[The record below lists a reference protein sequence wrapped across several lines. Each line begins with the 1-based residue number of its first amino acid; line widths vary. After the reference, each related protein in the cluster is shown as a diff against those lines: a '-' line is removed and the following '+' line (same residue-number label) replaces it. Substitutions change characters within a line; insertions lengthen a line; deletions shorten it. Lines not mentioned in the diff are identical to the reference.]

1 MYLKKLHISNFRC
14 FRDYTIEFA
23 PGVTVLFG
31 KNGSGKST
39 LIHAIHKALSF
50 AFKNDKVDGGELT
63 LSSGFPSLRPNQY
76 RKKEDI
82 VRDEKSGLS
91 LPDICIHAEADFL
104 ETTLDWDMYALTST
118 FALQPSKYKTA
129 YKLLMSRIK
138 ETGTFPVFAYFSD
151 SFPHLSTK
159 ASTLSKTQ
167 LSLRNLGYLGWD
179 DETAYSDLWIT
190 RLTKIWTI
198 WNRAKMNVMQEES
211 ALANCEKLKASGDI
225 NENEYREDVD
235 LHRARLENALKDF
248 NKYNPEISSIRECLV
263 NFSKKLPGID
273 VLDFFVSVYEE
284 DGLCLETKDGQN
296 PPFEKLPAGYKRIFY
311 MALDIAYR
319 SYILNGNTDSEGIVV
334 IDEIDLHLHPALEQ
348 VVLQCFQETFPNIQ
362 FIVSTHS
369 PLVLTDIDTVT
380 GRNKVMRMTP
390 ACDAPEECRNI
401 YGIDY
406 NQMLE
411 ENMGVRK
418 RKPEFQELFDK
429 AWDEVAEKNTEAAK
443 AIVDKLEA
451 KKTPADQIELIQLRA
466 IINRIEIIGK

>member
-50 AFKNDKVDGGELT
+50 AFKNDKVEEDELT
-63 LSSGFPSLRPNQY
+63 LSSGFSSLRPNQY

-91 LPDICIHAEADFL
+91 LPYICIHAEADFL

-151 SFPHLSTK
+151 SFPHISTK
-159 ASTLSKTQ
+159 ASTLTKTQ

-190 RLTKIWTI
+190 RLTKIWTM
-198 WNRAKMNVMQEES
+198 WDRAKMNVRHEEA
-211 ALANCEKLKASGDI
+211 ALANCDNFKASGII
-225 NENEYREDVD
+225 NEKEYCEDVD
-235 LHRARLENALKDF
+235 LHRTRLENAQKDF

-296 PPFEKLPAGYKRIFY
+296 PTFEKLPAGYKRIFY

-319 SYILNGNTDSEGIVV
+319 SYILNGTTDSEGIVV

-348 VVLQCFQETFPNIQ
+348 VILQCFQETFPNIQ
-362 FIVSTHS
+362 FVVSTHS
-369 PLVLTDIDTVT
+369 PLVLTGVETEGKPNVILHMASGDTKPEVT
-380 GRNKVMRMTP
+380 H
-390 ACDAPEECRNI
+390 DI

-406 NQMLE
+406 NTGIE
-411 ENMGVRK
+411 DVMGVESKNVELDYMVNLCAYMKK
-418 RKPEFQELFDK
+418 RNKIAQAENIMKRILDK
-429 AWDEVAEKNTEAAK
+429 FAKSRNEVEKM
-443 AIVDKLEA
+443 VEA
-451 KKTPADQIELIQLRA
+451 KEREL
-466 IINRIEIIGK
+466 

>member
-50 AFKNDKVDGGELT
+50 AFKNDKVEEDELT
-63 LSSGFPSLRPNQY
+63 LSSGFSSLRPNQY

-82 VRDEKSGLS
+82 VRDEKSGFP

-151 SFPHLSTK
+151 SFPHISTK
-159 ASTLSKTQ
+159 ASTLTKTQ

-190 RLTKIWTI
+190 RLTKIWTM
-198 WNRAKMNVMQEES
+198 WDRAKMNVRHEEA
-211 ALANCEKLKASGDI
+211 ALANCDNFKASGII
-225 NENEYREDVD
+225 NEKEYCEDVD
-235 LHRARLENALKDF
+235 LHRTRLANAQKDF

-296 PPFEKLPAGYKRIFY
+296 PTFEKLPAGYKRIFY

-319 SYILNGNTDSEGIVV
+319 SYILNGTTDSEGIVV

-348 VVLQCFQETFPNIQ
+348 VILQCFQETFPNIQ

-380 GRNKVMRMTP
+380 EKNKVMRMTP
-390 ACDAPEECRNI
+390 ACDAPEEWRNI
-401 YGIDY
+401 HGIDY

-411 ENMGVRK
+411 ENMDVSK
-418 RKPEFQELFDK
+418 RKPEIQELFNK
-429 AWDEVAEKNTEAAK
+429 AWDEVAEKNTVAAK
-443 AIVDKLEA
+443 QTVAELES
-451 KKTPADQIELIQLRA
+451 KTPADQIELVQLRA

>member
-50 AFKNDKVDGGELT
+50 ALKNDKVEEGELT

-91 LPDICIHAEADFL
+91 LPYICIHAEADFL

-151 SFPHLSTK
+151 SFPHISTK

-211 ALANCEKLKASGDI
+211 ALAKCEKLKASGDI

-273 VLDFFVSVYEE
+273 VQNVFVSVYEE

-319 SYILNGNTDSEGIVV
+319 SYILNGTTDSEGIVV

-348 VVLQCFQETFPNIQ
+348 VILQCFQETFPNIQ

-390 ACDAPEECRNI
+390 ACDAPEEWRNI
-401 YGIDY
+401 HGIDY

-411 ENMGVRK
+411 ENMDVSK
-418 RKPEFQELFDK
+418 RKPEIQELFDK
-429 AWDEVAEKNTEAAK
+429 AWDEVAEKDTEAAK
-443 AIVDKLEA
+443 ATVAELEA
-451 KKTPADQIELIQLRA
+451 KTPADQIELIQLRA
-466 IINRIEIIGK
+466 IINRIELIGK

>member
-14 FRDYTIEFA
+14 FRNYTIEFA

-50 AFKNDKVDGGELT
+50 AFKNDKVKAGEIT
-63 LSSGFPSLRPNQY
+63 LSSGFSSLRPNQY
-76 RKKEDI
+76 NKKEDI
-82 VRDEKSGLS
+82 VRDEKSGFP

-151 SFPHLSTK
+151 SFPHISTK
-159 ASTLSKTQ
+159 ASTLTKTQ

-179 DETAYSDLWIT
+179 DETAYSDFWIT
-190 RLTKIWTI
+190 RLTKIWTM
-198 WNRAKMNVMQEES
+198 WDRAKMNVRHEEA
-211 ALANCEKLKASGDI
+211 ALANCENLKASGII
-225 NENEYREDVD
+225 NENEYCEDVD
-235 LHRARLENALKDF
+235 LHRTRLDIAQKDF

-273 VLDFFVSVYEE
+273 VLDVFVSVYEE

-319 SYILNGNTDSEGIVV
+319 SYILNGTTNSEGIVV

-348 VVLQCFQETFPNIQ
+348 VILQCFQETFPNIQ
-362 FIVSTHS
+362 FVVSTHS
-369 PLVLTDIDTVT
+369 PLVLTGVETEGKPNVILHMASDDTKPEVT
-380 GRNKVMRMTP
+380 H
-390 ACDAPEECRNI
+390 DI

-406 NQMLE
+406 NTGIE
-411 ENMGVRK
+411 DVMGVESKNVELDYMVNLCAYMKK
-418 RKPEFQELFDK
+418 RNKIAQAENIMRRILNKFAKSQS
-429 AWDEVAEKNTEAAK
+429 EVERM
-443 AIVDKLEA
+443 VEA
-451 KKTPADQIELIQLRA
+451 KEREL
-466 IINRIEIIGK
+466 

>member
-50 AFKNDKVDGGELT
+50 AFYKDTKRKDAMNFGA
-63 LSSGFPSLRPNQY
+63 GFPELKHRNFD
-76 RKKEDI
+76 KKEDVI
-82 VRDEKSGLS
+82 RDVETGYTV
-91 LPDICIHAEADFL
+91 PFFNIHAEANI
-104 ETTLDWDMYALTST
+104 LDVDLVWDMYASTST
-118 FALQPSKYKTA
+118 YNVQPSKFFAARYSLEDRVK
-129 YKLLMSRIK
+129 SSNS
-138 ETGTFPVFAYFSD
+138 FPVFAYFSD
-151 SFPHLSTK
+151 GFPHLSNKANKLTK
-159 ASTLSKTQ
+159 SQ

-273 VLDFFVSVYEE
+273 VQNVFVSVYEE

-319 SYILNGNTDSEGIVV
+319 SFILNGTTNSEGIVV

-411 ENMGVRK
+411 EIMGVRK
-418 RKPEFQELFDK
+418 RKPEIQELFDK

-451 KKTPADQIELIQLRA
+451 KTPADQIELIQLRA

>member
-50 AFKNDKVDGGELT
+50 AFKNDKVEEGELT

-91 LPDICIHAEADFL
+91 LPYICIHAEADFL

-151 SFPHLSTK
+151 SFPHISTK

-211 ALANCEKLKASGDI
+211 ALANSEKLKASGGI

-273 VLDFFVSVYEE
+273 VQNVFVSVYEE

-319 SYILNGNTDSEGIVV
+319 SYILNGTTDSEGIVV

-348 VVLQCFQETFPNIQ
+348 EILQCFQETFPNIQ

-390 ACDAPEECRNI
+390 ACDAPEEWRNI
-401 YGIDY
+401 HGIDY

-411 ENMGVRK
+411 ENMDVSK
-418 RKPEFQELFDK
+418 RKPEIQELFDK
-429 AWDEVAEKNTEAAK
+429 AWDEVAEKDTEAAK
-443 AIVDKLEA
+443 ATVAELEA
-451 KKTPADQIELIQLRA
+451 KTPADQIELIQLRA
-466 IINRIEIIGK
+466 IINRIELIGK

>member
-50 AFKNDKVDGGELT
+50 AFKNDKVEEGELT

-91 LPDICIHAEADFL
+91 LPYICIHAEADFL

-151 SFPHLSTK
+151 SFPHISTK

-211 ALANCEKLKASGDI
+211 ALAKCEKLKASGGI

-273 VLDFFVSVYEE
+273 VQNVFVSVYEE

-319 SYILNGNTDSEGIVV
+319 SYILNGTTDSEGIVV

-348 VVLQCFQETFPNIQ
+348 VILQCFQETFPNIQ

-390 ACDAPEECRNI
+390 ACDAPEEWRNI
-401 YGIDY
+401 HGIDY

-411 ENMGVRK
+411 ENMDVSK
-418 RKPEFQELFDK
+418 RKPEIQELFDK
-429 AWDEVAEKNTEAAK
+429 AWDEVAEKDTEAAK
-443 AIVDKLEA
+443 ATVAELEA
-451 KKTPADQIELIQLRA
+451 KTPADQIELIQLRA
-466 IINRIEIIGK
+466 IINRIELIGK

>member
-50 AFKNDKVDGGELT
+50 AFKNDKVEEGELT

-91 LPDICIHAEADFL
+91 LPYICIHAEADFL

-151 SFPHLSTK
+151 SFPHISTK

-211 ALANCEKLKASGDI
+211 ALANSEKLKASGGI

-273 VLDFFVSVYEE
+273 VQNVFVSVYEE

-319 SYILNGNTDSEGIVV
+319 SYILNGTTDSEGIVV

-348 VVLQCFQETFPNIQ
+348 VILQCFQETFPNIQ

-390 ACDAPEECRNI
+390 ACDAPEEWRNI
-401 YGIDY
+401 HGIDY

-411 ENMGVRK
+411 ENMDVSK
-418 RKPEFQELFDK
+418 RKPEIQELFDK
-429 AWDEVAEKNTEAAK
+429 AWDEVAEKDIQAAK
-443 AIVDKLEA
+443 ATVAELEA
-451 KKTPADQIELIQLRA
+451 KTPADQIELVQLRA

>member
-50 AFKNDKVDGGELT
+50 AFKNDKVEEDELT
-63 LSSGFPSLRPNQY
+63 LSSGFSSLRPNQY

-82 VRDEKSGLS
+82 VRDEKSGFP

-151 SFPHLSTK
+151 SFPHISTK
-159 ASTLSKTQ
+159 ASTLTKTQ

-190 RLTKIWTI
+190 RLTKIWTM
-198 WNRAKMNVMQEES
+198 WDRAKMNVRHEEA
-211 ALANCEKLKASGDI
+211 ALANCDNFKASGII
-225 NENEYREDVD
+225 NEKEYCEDVD
-235 LHRARLENALKDF
+235 LHRTRLENAQKDF

-296 PPFEKLPAGYKRIFY
+296 PTFEKLPAGYKRIFY

-319 SYILNGNTDSEGIVV
+319 SYILNGTTDSEGIVV

-348 VVLQCFQETFPNIQ
+348 VILQCFQETFPNIQ
-362 FIVSTHS
+362 FVVSTHS
-369 PLVLTDIDTVT
+369 PLVLTGVETEGKPNVILHMASGDTKPEVT
-380 GRNKVMRMTP
+380 H
-390 ACDAPEECRNI
+390 DI

-406 NQMLE
+406 NTGIE
-411 ENMGVRK
+411 DVMGVESKNVELDYMVNLCAYMKK
-418 RKPEFQELFDK
+418 RNKIAQAENIMKRILDK
-429 AWDEVAEKNTEAAK
+429 FAKSRNEVEKM
-443 AIVDKLEA
+443 VEA
-451 KKTPADQIELIQLRA
+451 KGREL
-466 IINRIEIIGK
+466 

>member
-50 AFKNDKVDGGELT
+50 AFKNDKVEKGEIT
-63 LSSGFPSLRPNQY
+63 LSSGFSSLKPNQY
-76 RKKEDI
+76 KKKEDI
-82 VRDEKSGLS
+82 VRDEKSGFP
-91 LPDICIHAEADFL
+91 LPDINIHAEADFL
-104 ETTLDWDMYALTST
+104 NANLKWNMYALTST

-129 YKLLMSRIK
+129 YQQLMSRIK

-151 SFPHLSTK
+151 SFPHVSTK
-159 ASTLSKTQ
+159 ASTLTKTQ

-190 RLTKIWTI
+190 RLTKIWTM
-198 WNRAKMNVMQEES
+198 WDRAKMNVRHEEA
-211 ALANCEKLKASGDI
+211 ALANCENLKASEII
-225 NENEYREDVD
+225 NENEYCEDVD
-235 LHRARLENALKDF
+235 LHRTRLLIAQKDF
-248 NKYNPEISSIRECLV
+248 DKYNPEISSIQECLV

-273 VLDFFVSVYEE
+273 ILDFFVSVYEE

-319 SYILNGNTDSEGIVV
+319 SYILNGTTDSEGIVV

-348 VVLQCFQETFPNIQ
+348 VILQCFQETFPNIQ

-369 PLVLTDIDTVT
+369 PLVLTGLETEGKPNVILHMASGDTKPEVT
-380 GRNKVMRMTP
+380 H
-390 ACDAPEECRNI
+390 DI

-406 NQMLE
+406 NTGIE
-411 ENMGVRK
+411 DVMGVGAKNVELDYMVNLCAYMQK
-418 RKPEFQELFDK
+418 RGKEAQAENIMKRILNKFAK
-429 AWDEVAEKNTEAAK
+429 NRNEVEKM
-443 AIVDKLEA
+443 VEA
-451 KKTPADQIELIQLRA
+451 KEKEL
-466 IINRIEIIGK
+466 

>member
-50 AFKNDKVDGGELT
+50 AFKNDKVEEDELT
-63 LSSGFPSLRPNQY
+63 LSSGFSSLRPNQY

-82 VRDEKSGLS
+82 VRDEKSGFP

-151 SFPHLSTK
+151 SFPHISTK

-211 ALANCEKLKASGDI
+211 ALAKCEKLKASGDI

-273 VLDFFVSVYEE
+273 VQNVFVSVYEE

-319 SYILNGNTDSEGIVV
+319 SYILNGTTDSEGIVV

-390 ACDAPEECRNI
+390 ACDAPEEWRNI
-401 YGIDY
+401 HGIDY

-411 ENMGVRK
+411 ENMDVSK
-418 RKPEFQELFDK
+418 RKPEIQELFDK
-429 AWDEVAEKNTEAAK
+429 AWDEVAEKDTEAAK
-443 AIVDKLEA
+443 ATVAELEA
-451 KKTPADQIELIQLRA
+451 KTPADQIELIQLRA
-466 IINRIEIIGK
+466 IINRIELIGK

>member
-50 AFKNDKVDGGELT
+50 AFKNDKVEEGELT

-91 LPDICIHAEADFL
+91 LPYICIHAEADFL

-129 YKLLMSRIK
+129 YKLLMLRIK

-151 SFPHLSTK
+151 SFPHISTK

-211 ALANCEKLKASGDI
+211 ALAKCEKLKASGDI

-273 VLDFFVSVYEE
+273 VQNVFVSVYEE

-296 PPFEKLPAGYKRIFY
+296 PTFEKLPAGYKRIFY

-319 SYILNGNTDSEGIVV
+319 SYILNGTTDSEGIVV

-348 VVLQCFQETFPNIQ
+348 VILQCFQETFPNIQ

-390 ACDAPEECRNI
+390 ACDAPEEWRNI
-401 YGIDY
+401 HGIDY

-411 ENMGVRK
+411 ENMDVSK
-418 RKPEFQELFDK
+418 RKPEIQELFDK
-429 AWDEVAEKNTEAAK
+429 AWDEVAEKDTEAAK
-443 AIVDKLEA
+443 ATVAELEA
-451 KKTPADQIELIQLRA
+451 KTPADQIELIQLRA
-466 IINRIEIIGK
+466 IINRIELIGK

>member
-14 FRDYTIEFA
+14 FRDFTIEFA

-50 AFKNDKVDGGELT
+50 AFKNDKVEEGELT

-91 LPDICIHAEADFL
+91 LPYICIHAEADFL
-104 ETTLDWDMYALTST
+104 ETTLYWDMYALTST

-151 SFPHLSTK
+151 SFPHISTK

-211 ALANCEKLKASGDI
+211 ALAKCEKLKASGDI

-273 VLDFFVSVYEE
+273 VQNVFVSVYEE

-319 SYILNGNTDSEGIVV
+319 SYILNGTTDSEGIVV

-348 VVLQCFQETFPNIQ
+348 VILQCFQETFPNIQ

-390 ACDAPEECRNI
+390 ACDAPEEWRNI
-401 YGIDY
+401 HGIDY

-411 ENMGVRK
+411 ENMDVSK
-418 RKPEFQELFDK
+418 RKPEIQELFDK
-429 AWDEVAEKNTEAAK
+429 AWDEVAEKDTEAAK
-443 AIVDKLEA
+443 ATVAELEA
-451 KKTPADQIELIQLRA
+451 KTPADQIELIQLRA
-466 IINRIEIIGK
+466 IINRIELIGK

>member
-14 FRDYTIEFA
+14 FRDYTIELA

-50 AFKNDKVDGGELT
+50 AFKNDKVEEGEIT
-63 LSSGFPSLRPNQY
+63 LASGFPSLRPNQY
-76 RKKEDI
+76 RKKEDL
-82 VRDEKSGLS
+82 VRDEKSGFP
-91 LPDICIHAEADFL
+91 LPDINIHAEADFL
-104 ETTLDWDMYALTST
+104 NANLQWDMYALTST
-118 FALQPSKYKTA
+118 FALQPSKYKIA
-129 YKLLMSRIK
+129 YQQLMSRIK
-138 ETGTFPVFAYFSD
+138 ETGTFPIFAYFSD
-151 SFPHLSTK
+151 SFPHISTK
-159 ASTLSKTQ
+159 ASTLSKVQ

-190 RLTKIWTI
+190 RLTKMWAI
-198 WNRAKMNVMQEES
+198 WNRAKMNMMHEES
-211 ALANCEKLKASGDI
+211 ALANCEKFKASGII
-225 NENEYREDVD
+225 NENEYSEDVD
-235 LHRARLENALKDF
+235 LHRTRLENALKDF

-296 PPFEKLPAGYKRIFY
+296 PTFEKLPAGYKRIFY

-319 SYILNGNTDSEGIVV
+319 SYILNGTTDSEGIVV

-369 PLVLTDIDTVT
+369 PLVLTGVETEGKPNVILHMASGDTKPEVT
-380 GRNKVMRMTP
+380 H
-390 ACDAPEECRNI
+390 DI

-406 NQMLE
+406 NTGIE
-411 ENMGVRK
+411 DVMGVGSKNVELDYMVNLCAYMQK
-418 RKPEFQELFDK
+418 RGKEAQAENIMKRILDK
-429 AWDEVAEKNTEAAK
+429 FAKNRNEVEKM
-443 AIVDKLEA
+443 VEA
-451 KKTPADQIELIQLRA
+451 KEKEL
-466 IINRIEIIGK
+466 

>member
-50 AFKNDKVDGGELT
+50 AFKNDKVEEGEIT

-76 RKKEDI
+76 NKKEDI
-82 VRDEKSGLS
+82 VRDEKSGFP

-151 SFPHLSTK
+151 SFPHISTK
-159 ASTLSKTQ
+159 ASTLTKTQ

-190 RLTKIWTI
+190 RLTKIWTM
-198 WNRAKMNVMQEES
+198 WDRAKMNVRHEEA
-211 ALANCEKLKASGDI
+211 ALANCEKFKASGVI

-235 LHRARLENALKDF
+235 LHRTRLENAQKDF

-273 VLDFFVSVYEE
+273 VLDVFVSVYEE

-319 SYILNGNTDSEGIVV
+319 SFILNGTTNSEGIVV

-348 VVLQCFQETFPNIQ
+348 VILQCFQETFPNIQ

-369 PLVLTDIDTVT
+369 PLVLTGVETEGKPNVILHMASGDTKPEVT
-380 GRNKVMRMTP
+380 H
-390 ACDAPEECRNI
+390 DI

-406 NQMLE
+406 NTGIE
-411 ENMGVRK
+411 DVMGVESKNVELDYMVNLCAYMQK
-418 RKPEFQELFDK
+418 RGKQAQAENIMKRILDK
-429 AWDEVAEKNTEAAK
+429 FAKNRNEVEKM
-443 AIVDKLEA
+443 VEA
-451 KKTPADQIELIQLRA
+451 KEREL
-466 IINRIEIIGK
+466 

>member
-1 MYLKKLHISNFRC
+1 MYLKKLHIRNFRC
-14 FRDYTIEFA
+14 FRAYTIEFA

-50 AFKNDKVDGGELT
+50 AFKNDKVEEDELT
-63 LSSGFPSLRPNQY
+63 LSSGFSSLRPNQY

-82 VRDEKSGLS
+82 VRDEKSGFP

-151 SFPHLSTK
+151 SFPHISTK
-159 ASTLSKTQ
+159 ASTLTKTQ

-190 RLTKIWTI
+190 RLTKIWTM
-198 WNRAKMNVMQEES
+198 WDRAKMNVRHEEA
-211 ALANCEKLKASGDI
+211 ALANCDNFKASGII
-225 NENEYREDVD
+225 NEKEYCEDVD
-235 LHRARLENALKDF
+235 LHRTRLENAQKDF

-319 SYILNGNTDSEGIVV
+319 SYILNGTTDSEGIVV

-348 VVLQCFQETFPNIQ
+348 VILQCFQETFPNIQ
-362 FIVSTHS
+362 FVVSTHS
-369 PLVLTDIDTVT
+369 PLVLTGVETEGKPNVILHMASGDTKPEVT
-380 GRNKVMRMTP
+380 H
-390 ACDAPEECRNI
+390 DI

-406 NQMLE
+406 NTGIE
-411 ENMGVRK
+411 DVMGVESKNVELDYMVNLCAYMKK
-418 RKPEFQELFDK
+418 RNKIAQAENIMKRILDK
-429 AWDEVAEKNTEAAK
+429 FAKSRNEVEKM
-443 AIVDKLEA
+443 VEA
-451 KKTPADQIELIQLRA
+451 KEREL
-466 IINRIEIIGK
+466 

>member
-50 AFKNDKVDGGELT
+50 AFKNDKVEEGELT

-91 LPDICIHAEADFL
+91 LPYICIHAEADFL

-151 SFPHLSTK
+151 SFPHISTK

-211 ALANCEKLKASGDI
+211 ALAKCEKLKASGDI
-225 NENEYREDVD
+225 NDNEYREDVD

-273 VLDFFVSVYEE
+273 VQNVFVSVYEE

-319 SYILNGNTDSEGIVV
+319 SYILNGTTDSEGIVV

-348 VVLQCFQETFPNIQ
+348 VILQCFQETFPSIQ

-390 ACDAPEECRNI
+390 ACDAPEEWRNI
-401 YGIDY
+401 HGIDY

-411 ENMGVRK
+411 ENMDVSK
-418 RKPEFQELFDK
+418 RKPEIQELFDK
-429 AWDEVAEKNTEAAK
+429 AWDEVAEKDTEAAK
-443 AIVDKLEA
+443 ATVAELEA
-451 KKTPADQIELIQLRA
+451 KTPADQIELIQLRA
-466 IINRIEIIGK
+466 IINRIELIGK

>member
-50 AFKNDKVDGGELT
+50 AFKNDKLEEGELT
-63 LSSGFPSLRPNQY
+63 LSSGFPTLRPNQY

-91 LPDICIHAEADFL
+91 LPYICIHAEADFL

-151 SFPHLSTK
+151 SFPHISTK

-211 ALANCEKLKASGDI
+211 ALAKCEKLKASGDI

-273 VLDFFVSVYEE
+273 VQNVFVSVYEE

-319 SYILNGNTDSEGIVV
+319 SYILNGTTDSEGIVV

-348 VVLQCFQETFPNIQ
+348 VILQCFQETFPNIQ

-390 ACDAPEECRNI
+390 ACDAPEEWRNI
-401 YGIDY
+401 HGIDY

-411 ENMGVRK
+411 ENMDVSK
-418 RKPEFQELFDK
+418 RKPEIQELFDK
-429 AWDEVAEKNTEAAK
+429 AWDEVAEKDTEAAK
-443 AIVDKLEA
+443 ATVAELEA
-451 KKTPADQIELIQLRA
+451 KTPADQIELIQLRA
-466 IINRIEIIGK
+466 IINRIELIGK

>member
-1 MYLKKLHISNFRC
+1 M
-14 FRDYTIEFA
+14 
-23 PGVTVLFG
+23 
-31 KNGSGKST
+31 
-39 LIHAIHKALSF
+39 
-50 AFKNDKVDGGELT
+50 
-63 LSSGFPSLRPNQY
+63 
-76 RKKEDI
+76 
-82 VRDEKSGLS
+82 
-91 LPDICIHAEADFL
+91 
-104 ETTLDWDMYALTST
+104 WD
-118 FALQPSKYKTA
+118 
-129 YKLLMSRIK
+129 
-138 ETGTFPVFAYFSD
+138 
-151 SFPHLSTK
+151 
-159 ASTLSKTQ
+159 
-167 LSLRNLGYLGWD
+167 
-179 DETAYSDLWIT
+179 
-190 RLTKIWTI
+190 
-198 WNRAKMNVMQEES
+198 RAKMNVRHEEA
-211 ALANCEKLKASGDI
+211 ALANCENLKASGII
-225 NENEYREDVD
+225 NENEYCEDVN
-235 LHRARLENALKDF
+235 LHRTRLEIAQKDF
-248 NKYNPEISSIRECLV
+248 DKYNPEISSIRECLV

-296 PPFEKLPAGYKRIFY
+296 PQFEKLPAGYKRIFY

-319 SYILNGNTDSEGIVV
+319 SYILNGNTDYEGIVV

-411 ENMGVRK
+411 EIMGVRK
-418 RKPEFQELFDK
+418 RKPEIQELFDK

-451 KKTPADQIELIQLRA
+451 KTPADQIELIQLRA

>member
-50 AFKNDKVDGGELT
+50 AFKNDKVEEDELT
-63 LSSGFPSLRPNQY
+63 LSSGFSSLRPNQY

-82 VRDEKSGLS
+82 VRDEKSGFP

-129 YKLLMSRIK
+129 YQLLMSRIK

-151 SFPHLSTK
+151 SFPHISTK
-159 ASTLSKTQ
+159 ASTLTKTQ

-190 RLTKIWTI
+190 RLTKIWTM
-198 WNRAKMNVMQEES
+198 WDRAKMNVRHEEA
-211 ALANCEKLKASGDI
+211 ALANCDNFKASGII
-225 NENEYREDVD
+225 NEKEYCEDVD
-235 LHRARLENALKDF
+235 LHRTRLENAQKDF

-296 PPFEKLPAGYKRIFY
+296 PTFEKLPAGYKRIFY

-319 SYILNGNTDSEGIVV
+319 SYILNGTTDSEGIVV

-348 VVLQCFQETFPNIQ
+348 VILQCFQETFPNIQ
-362 FIVSTHS
+362 FVVSTHS

-380 GRNKVMRMTP
+380 EKNKVMRMTP
-390 ACDAPEECRNI
+390 ACDAPEEWRNI
-401 YGIDY
+401 HGIDY

-411 ENMGVRK
+411 ENMDVSK
-418 RKPEFQELFDK
+418 RKPEIQELFNK
-429 AWDEVAEKNTEAAK
+429 AWDEVAEKNTVAAK
-443 AIVDKLEA
+443 QTVAELES
-451 KKTPADQIELIQLRA
+451 KTPADQIELVQLRA

>member
-50 AFKNDKVDGGELT
+50 AFKNDKVEEGEIT
-63 LSSGFPSLRPNQY
+63 LASGFSSLKPNQY
-76 RKKEDI
+76 KKKEDI
-82 VRDEKSGLS
+82 VRDEKSGFP
-91 LPDICIHAEADFL
+91 LPDINIHAEADFQNANL
-104 ETTLDWDMYALTST
+104 KWDMYALTST
-118 FALQPSKYKTA
+118 FALQSSKYKTA
-129 YKLLMSRIK
+129 YQQLMSKIK

-151 SFPHLSTK
+151 SFPHISTK
-159 ASTLSKTQ
+159 ASTLSKVQ

-190 RLTKIWTI
+190 RLTKIWTM
-198 WNRAKMNVMQEES
+198 WDRAKMNVRHEEA
-211 ALANCEKLKASGDI
+211 ALANCDNFKASGII
-225 NENEYREDVD
+225 NENEYCEDVD
-235 LHRARLENALKDF
+235 LHRTRQEIAKKDF
-248 NKYNPEISSIRECLV
+248 DKYNPEISSIRECLV

-273 VLDFFVSVYEE
+273 VLDVFVSVYEE

-319 SYILNGNTDSEGIVV
+319 SYILNGTTDSEGIVV

-348 VVLQCFQETFPNIQ
+348 VILQCFQETFPNIQ
-362 FIVSTHS
+362 FVVSTHS
-369 PLVLTDIDTVT
+369 PLVLTGVETEGKPNVILHMVSDDTKPEVT
-380 GRNKVMRMTP
+380 H
-390 ACDAPEECRNI
+390 DI

-406 NQMLE
+406 NTGIE
-411 ENMGVRK
+411 DVMGVESKNVELDYMVNLCAYMKK
-418 RKPEFQELFDK
+418 RNKIAQAENIMKRILDK
-429 AWDEVAEKNTEAAK
+429 FAKNRNEVEKM
-443 AIVDKLEA
+443 VEA
-451 KKTPADQIELIQLRA
+451 KEKEL
-466 IINRIEIIGK
+466 

>member
-50 AFKNDKVDGGELT
+50 AFKNDKVEEGELT

-82 VRDEKSGLS
+82 VRDEKSGFS
-91 LPDICIHAEADFL
+91 FPDICIHAEADFL

-159 ASTLSKTQ
+159 ASTLSKVQ

-273 VLDFFVSVYEE
+273 VQNVFVSVYEE

-319 SYILNGNTDSEGIVV
+319 SYILNGTTDSEGIVV

-348 VVLQCFQETFPNIQ
+348 VILQCFQETFKRIQ
-362 FIVSTHS
+362 FVVSTHS

-380 GRNKVMRMTP
+380 DRNKVMRMTP
-390 ACDAPEECRNI
+390 ACDAPEEWRNI
-401 YGIDY
+401 HGIDY

-411 ENMGVRK
+411 ENMDVSK
-418 RKPEFQELFDK
+418 RKPEIQELFDK
-429 AWDEVAEKNTEAAK
+429 AWDEVAEKDIQAAK
-443 AIVDKLEA
+443 ATVAELEA
-451 KKTPADQIELIQLRA
+451 KTPADQIELVQLRA

>member
-50 AFKNDKVDGGELT
+50 AFYKDTKRKDAMNFGA
-63 LSSGFPSLRPNQY
+63 GFPSLKPNPY
-76 RKKEDI
+76 KKKEDI
-82 VRDEKSGLS
+82 VRDEKSGLP
-91 LPDICIHAEADFL
+91 LPYINIHAEADFL
-104 ETTLDWDMYALTST
+104 ETNLDWDMYALTST

-151 SFPHLSTK
+151 SFPHISTK

-211 ALANCEKLKASGDI
+211 ALDNCEKFKASGII

-235 LHRARLENALKDF
+235 IHRTRLENALKDF
-248 NKYNPEISSIRECLV
+248 NKYNPEISSIRECIV
-263 NFSKKLPGID
+263 KFSKKLSGID
-273 VLDFFVSVYEE
+273 VLDLFVSVYEE
-284 DGLCLETKDGQN
+284 DGLCLETKDGKN
-296 PPFEKLPAGYKRIFY
+296 PAFEKLPAGYKRIFY

-319 SYILNGNTDSEGIVV
+319 SFILNGTTNSEGIVV

-348 VVLQCFQETFPNIQ
+348 VVLQCFQDTFPNIQ

-369 PLVLTDIDTVT
+369 PLVLTDIDTI
-380 GRNKVMRMTP
+380 GDNNKVMRMTP
-390 ACDAPEECRNI
+390 ACDAPEVWRNI
-401 YGIDY
+401 HGIDY

-411 ENMGVRK
+411 DNMDVRK
-418 RKPEFQELFDK
+418 RKPEIQKLFDK

-443 AIVDKLEA
+443 STVVELEA
-451 KKTPADQIELIQLRA
+451 KTPADQIELIQLRA
-466 IINRIEIIGK
+466 IINRIELIGK

>member
-50 AFKNDKVDGGELT
+50 AFKNDKVEEGEIT
-63 LSSGFPSLRPNQY
+63 LASGFPSLRPNQY
-76 RKKEDI
+76 RKKEDL
-82 VRDEKSGLS
+82 VRDEKSGFP
-91 LPDICIHAEADFL
+91 LPDINIHAEADFL
-104 ETTLDWDMYALTST
+104 NANLQWDMYALTST
-118 FALQPSKYKTA
+118 FALQPSKYKIA
-129 YKLLMSRIK
+129 YQQLMSRIK
-138 ETGTFPVFAYFSD
+138 ETGIFPIFAYFSD
-151 SFPHLSTK
+151 SFPHISTK
-159 ASTLSKTQ
+159 ASTLSKVQ

-190 RLTKIWTI
+190 RLTKMWAI
-198 WNRAKMNVMQEES
+198 WNRAKMNMMHEES
-211 ALANCEKLKASGDI
+211 ALANCEKFKASGII
-225 NENEYREDVD
+225 NENEYSEDVD
-235 LHRARLENALKDF
+235 LHRTRLENALKDF

-296 PPFEKLPAGYKRIFY
+296 PTFEKLPAGYKRIFY

-319 SYILNGNTDSEGIVV
+319 SYILNGTTDSEGIVV

-369 PLVLTDIDTVT
+369 PLVLTGVETEGKPNVILHMASGDTKPEVT
-380 GRNKVMRMTP
+380 H
-390 ACDAPEECRNI
+390 DI

-406 NQMLE
+406 NTGIE
-411 ENMGVRK
+411 DVMGVGSKNVELDYMVNLCAYMQK
-418 RKPEFQELFDK
+418 RGKEAQAENIMKRILDK
-429 AWDEVAEKNTEAAK
+429 FAKNRNEVEKM
-443 AIVDKLEA
+443 VEA
-451 KKTPADQIELIQLRA
+451 KEKEL
-466 IINRIEIIGK
+466 

>member
-14 FRDYTIEFA
+14 FRDYTIEFE

-50 AFKNDKVDGGELT
+50 AFKNDKVEEGELT

-91 LPDICIHAEADFL
+91 LPYICIHAEADFL

-151 SFPHLSTK
+151 SFPHISTK

-211 ALANCEKLKASGDI
+211 ALAKCEKLKASGDI

-235 LHRARLENALKDF
+235 LLRARLENALKDF

-273 VLDFFVSVYEE
+273 VQNVFVSVYEE

-319 SYILNGNTDSEGIVV
+319 SYILNGTTDSEGIVV

-348 VVLQCFQETFPNIQ
+348 VILQCFQETFPNIQ

-390 ACDAPEECRNI
+390 ACDAPEEWRNI
-401 YGIDY
+401 HGIDY

-411 ENMGVRK
+411 ENMDVSK
-418 RKPEFQELFDK
+418 RKPEIQELFDK
-429 AWDEVAEKNTEAAK
+429 AWDEVAEKDTEAAK
-443 AIVDKLEA
+443 ATVAELEA
-451 KKTPADQIELIQLRA
+451 KTPADQIELIQLRA
-466 IINRIEIIGK
+466 IINRIELIGK

>member
-50 AFKNDKVDGGELT
+50 AFKNDKMGEGEIT
-63 LSSGFPSLRPNQY
+63 LSSGFSSLKPNQY
-76 RKKEDI
+76 KKKEDI
-82 VRDEKSGLS
+82 VRDEKSGFP
-91 LPDICIHAEADFL
+91 LPDINIHAEADFQNANL
-104 ETTLDWDMYALTST
+104 KWDMYALTST
-118 FALQPSKYKTA
+118 FALQSSKYKTA
-129 YKLLMSRIK
+129 YQQLMSKIK

-151 SFPHLSTK
+151 SFPHISTK
-159 ASTLSKTQ
+159 ASTLSKVQ

-179 DETAYSDLWIT
+179 DEIAYSDLWIT
-190 RLTKIWTI
+190 RLTKIWTM
-198 WNRAKMNVMQEES
+198 WDRSKMNVRHEEA
-211 ALANCEKLKASGDI
+211 ALANCENLKASGII
-225 NENEYREDVD
+225 NENEYCEDVD
-235 LHRARLENALKDF
+235 LHRTRLKIAQKDF
-248 NKYNPEISSIRECLV
+248 DKYNPEISSIRECLV

-296 PPFEKLPAGYKRIFY
+296 PQFEKLPAGYKRIFY

-319 SYILNGNTDSEGIVV
+319 SYILNGTTDSEGIVV

-369 PLVLTDIDTVT
+369 PLVLTGVETEGKPNVILHMVSDDTKPEVT
-380 GRNKVMRMTP
+380 H
-390 ACDAPEECRNI
+390 DI

-406 NQMLE
+406 NTGIE
-411 ENMGVRK
+411 DVMGVESKNVELDYMVNLCAYMKK
-418 RKPEFQELFDK
+418 RNKIAQAENIMKRILDK
-429 AWDEVAEKNTEAAK
+429 FAKNRNEVEKM
-443 AIVDKLEA
+443 VEA
-451 KKTPADQIELIQLRA
+451 KEREL
-466 IINRIEIIGK
+466 

>member
-1 MYLKKLHISNFRC
+1 MMYLKKLHISNFRC

-50 AFKNDKVDGGELT
+50 AFKNDKVEEGELT

-151 SFPHLSTK
+151 SFPHISTK
-159 ASTLSKTQ
+159 ASTLTKTQ

-190 RLTKIWTI
+190 RLTKIWTM
-198 WNRAKMNVMQEES
+198 WDRAKMNVRHEEA
-211 ALANCEKLKASGDI
+211 ALANCDNFKASGII
-225 NENEYREDVD
+225 NENEYCEDVD
-235 LHRARLENALKDF
+235 LHRTRQEIAKKDF
-248 NKYNPEISSIRECLV
+248 DKYNPEISSIRECLV

-273 VLDFFVSVYEE
+273 VLDVFVSVYEE

-319 SYILNGNTDSEGIVV
+319 SYILNGTTDSEGIVV

-348 VVLQCFQETFPNIQ
+348 VILQCFQETFPNIQ
-362 FIVSTHS
+362 FVVSTHS
-369 PLVLTDIDTVT
+369 PLVLTGVETEGKPNVILHMASDDTKPEVT
-380 GRNKVMRMTP
+380 H
-390 ACDAPEECRNI
+390 DI

-406 NQMLE
+406 NTGIE
-411 ENMGVRK
+411 DVMGVESKNVELDYMVNLCAYMKK
-418 RKPEFQELFDK
+418 RNKIAQAENIIRRILNKFAKSQS
-429 AWDEVAEKNTEAAK
+429 EVERM
-443 AIVDKLEA
+443 VEA
-451 KKTPADQIELIQLRA
+451 KEREL
-466 IINRIEIIGK
+466 

>member
-50 AFKNDKVDGGELT
+50 AFKNDKVEEGELT

-91 LPDICIHAEADFL
+91 LPYICIHAEADFL

-151 SFPHLSTK
+151 SFPHISTK

-211 ALANCEKLKASGDI
+211 ALAKCEKLKASGDI

-273 VLDFFVSVYEE
+273 VQNVFVSVYEE

-296 PPFEKLPAGYKRIFY
+296 PPFEKLPAGYKRICY

-319 SYILNGNTDSEGIVV
+319 SYILNGTTDSEGIVV

-348 VVLQCFQETFPNIQ
+348 VILQCFQETFPNIQ

-390 ACDAPEECRNI
+390 ACDAPEEWRNI
-401 YGIDY
+401 HGIDY

-411 ENMGVRK
+411 ENMDVSK
-418 RKPEFQELFDK
+418 RKPEIQELFDK
-429 AWDEVAEKNTEAAK
+429 AWDEVAEKDTEAAK
-443 AIVDKLEA
+443 ATVAELEA
-451 KKTPADQIELIQLRA
+451 KTPADQIELIQLRA
-466 IINRIEIIGK
+466 IINRIELIGK

>member
-50 AFKNDKVDGGELT
+50 AFKNDKVEEGELT

-82 VRDEKSGLS
+82 VRDEKSGFP

-151 SFPHLSTK
+151 SFPHISTK
-159 ASTLSKTQ
+159 ASTLTKTQ

-190 RLTKIWTI
+190 RLTKIWTM
-198 WNRAKMNVMQEES
+198 WDRAKMNVRHEEA
-211 ALANCEKLKASGDI
+211 ALANCDNFKASGII
-225 NENEYREDVD
+225 NEKEYCEDVD
-235 LHRARLENALKDF
+235 LHRTRLENAQKDF

-296 PPFEKLPAGYKRIFY
+296 PTFEKLPAGYKRIFY

-319 SYILNGNTDSEGIVV
+319 SYILNGTTDSEGIVV

-348 VVLQCFQETFPNIQ
+348 VILQCFQETFPNIQ
-362 FIVSTHS
+362 FVVSTHS

-380 GRNKVMRMTP
+380 EKNKVMRMTP
-390 ACDAPEECRNI
+390 ACDAPEEWRHI
-401 YGIDY
+401 HGIDY

-411 ENMGVRK
+411 ENMDVSK
-418 RKPEFQELFDK
+418 RKPEIQELFNK
-429 AWDEVAEKNTEAAK
+429 AWDEVAEKNTVAAK
-443 AIVDKLEA
+443 QTVAELES
-451 KKTPADQIELIQLRA
+451 KTPADQIELVQLRA

>member
-50 AFKNDKVDGGELT
+50 AFKNDKVGEGEIT
-63 LSSGFPSLRPNQY
+63 LASGFPSLRPNQY
-76 RKKEDI
+76 RKKEDL
-82 VRDEKSGLS
+82 VRDEKSGFPI
-91 LPDICIHAEADFL
+91 PDINIHAEADFL
-104 ETTLDWDMYALTST
+104 NANLKWDMYALTST
-118 FALQPSKYKTA
+118 FTLQPSKYKTA
-129 YKLLMSRIK
+129 YQQLMSRIK
-138 ETGTFPVFAYFSD
+138 ETGTFPIFAYFSD
-151 SFPHLSTK
+151 SFPHISTK
-159 ASTLSKTQ
+159 ASTLSKVQ

-190 RLTKIWTI
+190 RLTKIWAI
-198 WNRAKMNVMQEES
+198 WNRAKMNMMHEES
-211 ALANCEKLKASGDI
+211 ALANCEKFKASGII
-225 NENEYREDVD
+225 NENEYSEDVD
-235 LHRARLENALKDF
+235 LHRTRLENALKDF

-296 PPFEKLPAGYKRIFY
+296 PTFEKLPAGYKRIFY

-319 SYILNGNTDSEGIVV
+319 SYILNGTTDSEGIVV

-348 VVLQCFQETFPNIQ
+348 VVLQCFQETFLRIQ
-362 FIVSTHS
+362 FVVSTHS

-380 GRNKVMRMTP
+380 EKNKVMRMTP
-390 ACDAPEECRNI
+390 ACDAPEEWHNI
-401 YGIDY
+401 HGIDY

-411 ENMGVRK
+411 ENMDVSK
-418 RKPEFQELFDK
+418 RKPEIQELFDK
-429 AWDEVAEKNTEAAK
+429 AWDEVAEKNTVAAK
-443 AIVDKLEA
+443 QTVAELES
-451 KKTPADQIELIQLRA
+451 KTPADQIELVQLRA

>member
-1 MYLKKLHISNFRC
+1 MEE
-14 FRDYTIEFA
+14 D
-23 PGVTVLFG
+23 
-31 KNGSGKST
+31 
-39 LIHAIHKALSF
+39 
-50 AFKNDKVDGGELT
+50 ELT
-63 LSSGFPSLRPNQY
+63 LSSGFSSLRPNQY

-82 VRDEKSGLS
+82 VRDEKSGFP

-151 SFPHLSTK
+151 SFPHISTK
-159 ASTLSKTQ
+159 ASTLTKTQ

-190 RLTKIWTI
+190 RLTKIWTM
-198 WNRAKMNVMQEES
+198 WDRAKMNVRHEEA
-211 ALANCEKLKASGDI
+211 ALANCDNFKASGII
-225 NENEYREDVD
+225 NEKEYCEDVD
-235 LHRARLENALKDF
+235 LHRTRLENAQKDF

-296 PPFEKLPAGYKRIFY
+296 PTFEKLPAGYKRIFY

-319 SYILNGNTDSEGIVV
+319 SYILNGTTDSEGIVV

-348 VVLQCFQETFPNIQ
+348 VILQCFQETFPNIQ
-362 FIVSTHS
+362 FVVSTHS
-369 PLVLTDIDTVT
+369 PLVLTGVETEGKPNVILHMVSGDT
-380 GRNKVMRMTP
+380 K
-390 ACDAPEECRNI
+390 PEITHDI

-406 NQMLE
+406 NTGIE
-411 ENMGVRK
+411 DVMGVESKNVELDYMVNLCAYMKK
-418 RKPEFQELFDK
+418 RNKIAQAENIMKRILDK
-429 AWDEVAEKNTEAAK
+429 FAKNRNEVEKM
-443 AIVDKLEA
+443 VEA
-451 KKTPADQIELIQLRA
+451 KEKEL
-466 IINRIEIIGK
+466 

>member
-50 AFKNDKVDGGELT
+50 AFKNDKVEEGELT

-91 LPDICIHAEADFL
+91 LPYICIHAEADFL

-151 SFPHLSTK
+151 SFPHISTK
-159 ASTLSKTQ
+159 ASTLTKTQ

-190 RLTKIWTI
+190 RLTKIWTM
-198 WNRAKMNVMQEES
+198 WDRAKMNVRHEEA
-211 ALANCEKLKASGDI
+211 ALANCDNFKASEII
-225 NENEYREDVD
+225 NEKEYCEDVD
-235 LHRARLENALKDF
+235 LHRTRLENAQKDF

-273 VLDFFVSVYEE
+273 VQNVFVSVYEE

-319 SYILNGNTDSEGIVV
+319 SYILNGTTDSEGIVV

-348 VVLQCFQETFPNIQ
+348 VILQCFQETFPNIQ

-390 ACDAPEECRNI
+390 ACDAPEEWRNI
-401 YGIDY
+401 HGIDY

-411 ENMGVRK
+411 ENMDVSK
-418 RKPEFQELFDK
+418 RKPEIQELFDK
-429 AWDEVAEKNTEAAK
+429 AWDEVAEKDTEAAK
-443 AIVDKLEA
+443 ATVAELEA
-451 KKTPADQIELIQLRA
+451 KTPADQIELIQLRA
-466 IINRIEIIGK
+466 IINRIELIGK

>member
-50 AFKNDKVDGGELT
+50 AFKNDKMGEGEIT
-63 LSSGFPSLRPNQY
+63 LSSGFSSLKPNQY
-76 RKKEDI
+76 KKKEDI
-82 VRDEKSGLS
+82 VRDEKSGFP
-91 LPDICIHAEADFL
+91 LPDINIHAEADFQNANL
-104 ETTLDWDMYALTST
+104 KWDMYALTST
-118 FALQPSKYKTA
+118 FALQSSKYKTA
-129 YKLLMSRIK
+129 YQQLMSKIK

-151 SFPHLSTK
+151 SFPHISTK
-159 ASTLSKTQ
+159 ASTLSKVQ

-190 RLTKIWTI
+190 RLKKIWTM
-198 WNRAKMNVMQEES
+198 WDRAKMNVRHEEA
-211 ALANCEKLKASGDI
+211 ALANCDNFKASGII
-225 NENEYREDVD
+225 NENEYCEDVD
-235 LHRARLENALKDF
+235 LHRTRQEIAKKDF
-248 NKYNPEISSIRECLV
+248 DKYNPEISSIRECLV

-273 VLDFFVSVYEE
+273 VLDVFVSVYEE

-319 SYILNGNTDSEGIVV
+319 SYILNGTTDSEGIVV

-348 VVLQCFQETFPNIQ
+348 VILQCFQETFPNIQ
-362 FIVSTHS
+362 FVVSTHS
-369 PLVLTDIDTVT
+369 PLVLTGVETEGKPNVILHMVSDDTKPEVT
-380 GRNKVMRMTP
+380 H
-390 ACDAPEECRNI
+390 DI

-406 NQMLE
+406 NTGIE
-411 ENMGVRK
+411 DVMGVESKNVELDYMVNLCAYMKK
-418 RKPEFQELFDK
+418 RNKIAQAENIMKRILDK
-429 AWDEVAEKNTEAAK
+429 FAKNRNEVEKM
-443 AIVDKLEA
+443 VEA
-451 KKTPADQIELIQLRA
+451 KEKEL
-466 IINRIEIIGK
+466 

>member
-50 AFKNDKVDGGELT
+50 AFKNDKVEEDELT

-82 VRDEKSGLS
+82 VRDEKSGFP

-151 SFPHLSTK
+151 SFPHISTK
-159 ASTLSKTQ
+159 ASTLTKTQ

-190 RLTKIWTI
+190 RLTKIWTM
-198 WNRAKMNVMQEES
+198 WDRAKMNVRHEEA
-211 ALANCEKLKASGDI
+211 ALANCDNFKASGII
-225 NENEYREDVD
+225 NEKEYCEDVD
-235 LHRARLENALKDF
+235 LHRTRLENAQKDF

-296 PPFEKLPAGYKRIFY
+296 PTFEKLPAGYKRIFY

-319 SYILNGNTDSEGIVV
+319 SYILNGTTDSEGIVV

-348 VVLQCFQETFPNIQ
+348 VILQCFQETFPNIQ
-362 FIVSTHS
+362 FVVSTHS
-369 PLVLTDIDTVT
+369 PLVLTGVETEGKPNVILHMASGDTKPEVT
-380 GRNKVMRMTP
+380 H
-390 ACDAPEECRNI
+390 DI

-406 NQMLE
+406 NTGIE
-411 ENMGVRK
+411 DVMGVESKNVGLDYMVNLCAYMKK
-418 RKPEFQELFDK
+418 RNKIAQAENIMKRILDK
-429 AWDEVAEKNTEAAK
+429 FAKSRNEVEKM
-443 AIVDKLEA
+443 VEA
-451 KKTPADQIELIQLRA
+451 KEREL
-466 IINRIEIIGK
+466 

>member
-50 AFKNDKVDGGELT
+50 AFKNDKVEEGELT

-91 LPDICIHAEADFL
+91 LPYICIHAEADFL

-151 SFPHLSTK
+151 SFPHISTK

-211 ALANCEKLKASGDI
+211 ALAKCEKLKASGGI
-225 NENEYREDVD
+225 NDNEYREDVD

-273 VLDFFVSVYEE
+273 VQNVFVSVYEE

-319 SYILNGNTDSEGIVV
+319 SYILNGTTDSEGIVV

-348 VVLQCFQETFPNIQ
+348 VILQCFQETFPNIQ

-390 ACDAPEECRNI
+390 ACDAPEEWRNI
-401 YGIDY
+401 HGIDY

-411 ENMGVRK
+411 ENMDVSK
-418 RKPEFQELFDK
+418 RKPEIQGLFDK
-429 AWDEVAEKNTEAAK
+429 AWDEVAEKDTEAAK
-443 AIVDKLEA
+443 ATVAELEA
-451 KKTPADQIELIQLRA
+451 KTPADQIELVQLRA